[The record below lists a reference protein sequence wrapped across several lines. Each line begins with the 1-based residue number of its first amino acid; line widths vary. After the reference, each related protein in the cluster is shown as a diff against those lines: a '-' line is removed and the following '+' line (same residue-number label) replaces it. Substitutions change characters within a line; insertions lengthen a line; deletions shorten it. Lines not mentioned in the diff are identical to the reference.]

1 MPIRIETVGHFTSTR
16 SRSELDPPKLQKR
29 ATLFVVGAGRADKGF
44 SQPRAQ
50 LSTPVTKVLY
60 DMSGHIL
67 GF

>member
-1 MPIRIETVGHFTSTR
+1 MPTRIETIDHFTSTR
-16 SRSELDPPKLQKR
+16 SRSELDRPKLQKR
-29 ATLFVVGAGRADKGF
+29 ATLFGKADKGF

-67 GF
+67 ES